1 MHPEAGKSSRATGK
15 TLGSFCAERDVEL
28 LLLLY
33 SRLGDTGFHQG
44 LSKDTYTSRKS
55 FNFQV

>member
-1 MHPEAGKSSRATGK
+1 M
-15 TLGSFCAERDVEL
+15 EL

-44 LSKDTYTSRKS
+44 LSKDTFVSVVALGPRVYFKK
-55 FNFQV
+55 VV